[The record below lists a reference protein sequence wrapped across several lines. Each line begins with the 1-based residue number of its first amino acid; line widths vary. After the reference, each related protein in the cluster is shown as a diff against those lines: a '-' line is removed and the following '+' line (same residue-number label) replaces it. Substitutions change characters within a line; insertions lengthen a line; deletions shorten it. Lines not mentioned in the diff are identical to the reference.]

1 MCEQSPALLIGY
13 SCAWRLRNQSPRYGM
28 FESRFFHYQD
38 RLSIHYQTAGHGPV
52 PLVFLHGFASAHS
65 TWHDLA
71 GLFPSDRY
79 TLFLLDLK
87 GFGLSD
93 KPRDGAYSI
102 EDQAEVVIAFILHL
116 GLDSLIL
123 VGHSM
128 GGAAALRV
136 CLRMREEVTFP
147 VEKMVLIDC
156 AAYPQRIP
164 KFFRRLRSPLLGP
177 LFLRL
182 MPARILVRGMLEK
195 VYFDL
200 AAVTPER
207 FERYKGYLRGKGVS
221 YVLRATVKAIDPAAY
236 TRIAESYRTIETPA
250 LIIWGEEDRVIRVK
264 NAHRLHGDL
273 SGSRLKVLKS
283 CGHNPQEE
291 RPRETFSHIAAF
303 LAG

>member
-1 MCEQSPALLIGY
+1 
-13 SCAWRLRNQSPRYGM
+13 M
-28 FESRFFHYQD
+28 FESRFFLYLD
-38 RLSIHYQTAGHGPV
+38 CISIHYQEAGRGPV

-71 GLFPSDRY
+71 GMFPADRY
-79 TLFLLDLK
+79 TIYLLDLK

-102 EDQAEVVIAFILHL
+102 GDQAEVVIAFIRHL
-116 GLDSLIL
+116 GLDSVIL

-136 CLRMREEVTFP
+136 CLRMREETAFTVR
-147 VEKMVLIDC
+147 KMVLMDC

-164 KFFRRLRSPLLGP
+164 RFFRRLRSPLLGP

-182 MPARILVRGMLEK
+182 LPARFLVRGVLEK
-195 VYFDL
+195 VFSDPG
-200 AAVTPER
+200 AVTPER
-207 FERYKGYLRGKGVS
+207 YARYRGYLKGSGVP

-236 TRIAESYRTIETPA
+236 TRIAESYRTIEIPT

-273 SGSRLKVLKS
+273 AGSRLKVLKQ

-291 RPRETFSHIAAF
+291 RPVETFGHMAAF
-303 LAG
+303 LVG

>member
-1 MCEQSPALLIGY
+1 
-13 SCAWRLRNQSPRYGM
+13 M
-28 FESRFFHYQD
+28 FESRFFLYRD
-38 RLSIHYQTAGHGPV
+38 RISIHYQAAGSGPV

-65 TWHDLA
+65 TWHELA
-71 GLFPSDRY
+71 GMFPSNRY
-79 TLFLLDLK
+79 TVHLLDLK

-102 EDQAEVVIAFILHL
+102 EDQAEVVIAFIRHL
-116 GLDSLIL
+116 GLNSVIL

-136 CLRMREEVTFP
+136 CLRMPEEGAFT

-164 KFFRRLRSPLLGP
+164 KFFRRLRSPVVGP

-182 MPARILVRGMLEK
+182 MPARLLVRGMLEK
-195 VYFDL
+195 VFYDP
-200 AAVTPER
+200 AAVTRER
-207 FERYKGYLRGKGVS
+207 FERYRRYLKGKGVA

-236 TRIAESYRTIETPA
+236 TRIAESYRTIETPT
-250 LIIWGEEDRVIRVK
+250 LIVWGEEDRVVRVK
-264 NAHRLHGDL
+264 NAYRLHDDL
-273 SGSRLKVLKS
+273 AGSRLRVLKG

-291 RPRETFSHIAAF
+291 RPKETYDHIAAF
-303 LAG
+303 LAAPAAIKPSAPDSAH

>member
-1 MCEQSPALLIGY
+1 M
-13 SCAWRLRNQSPRYGM
+13 R
-28 FESRFFHYQD
+28 FESRFLLD
-38 RLSIHYQTAGHGPV
+38 RHGISIHYQAAGHGPV
-52 PLVFLHGFASAHS
+52 RLVFLHGFASAHS

-71 GLFPSDRY
+71 AMFPADLYSLY
-79 TLFLLDLK
+79 LLDLK

-93 KPRDGAYSI
+93 KPRDGAYAI
-102 EDQAEVVIAFILHL
+102 EDQAEVVVDFIRRL
-116 GLDSLIL
+116 GLDSVIL

-136 CLRMREEVTFP
+136 CLRMREAGAFT

-164 KFFRRLRSPLLGP
+164 KFFRRLRSPLFGP

-182 MPARILVRGMLEK
+182 MPARLLVRGMLEK
-195 VYFDL
+195 VFFDP
-200 AAVTPER
+200 AAATPER
-207 FERYKGYLRGKGVS
+207 CERYRGYLKGKGVP

-236 TRIAESYRTIETPA
+236 TRIAESYRTIETPT
-250 LIIWGEEDRVIRVK
+250 LILWGEEDRVIRVR
-264 NAHRLHGDL
+264 NAYRLHGDL
-273 SGSRLKVLKS
+273 AGSRLKLLKK

-291 RPRETFSHIAAF
+291 RPEESYGHMARF